1 MKKSG
6 ALLLVGVIFLAL
18 FLPLQAGSE
27 EKGVVIKLCYPNKA
41 QYAPFIIAKETD
53 AWKKNGL
60 TVKDIVIG
68 GGGIEAA
75 EALVAGEAD
84 IAAMGDV
91 PALIALS
98 RNRNLKILTSF
109 MTSDNMH
116 RIIVSQASGIAKPSD
131 LIGKKIAVHAGSSTH
146 GGLLLY
152 LRKNGIDQKD
162 VLFIPIPPQYFPEA
176 MQKGEVDAIAG
187 SEPWPQNVLDKNQTA
202 RRLATLAD
210 LGNHYPHI
218 ILTRDDFV
226 KSHPEEG
233 KVFLRVI
240 AEMEILLRDRPEEA
254 ARLIARATGRTW
266 EKELAAISEIQW
278 NVGMDETIEKSLTQT
293 AEFLLAEG
301 KLKKL
306 PDVKTILHGH

>member
-1 MKKSG
+1 MKMSG
-6 ALLLVGVIFLAL
+6 AVLFFAVFLVL
-18 FLPLQAGSE
+18 FMPLPAGCE
-27 EKGVVIKLCYPNKA
+27 EKGSVITLCYPNKA
-41 QYAPFIIAKETD
+41 QYAPFIIAKETEV
-53 AWKKNGL
+53 WKKHGL
-60 TVKDIVIG
+60 TVKDIVID

-84 IAAMGDV
+84 IAVMGDV

-109 MTSDNMH
+109 MTSDHMH

-131 LIGKKIAVHAGSSTH
+131 LIGKKIAVHVGSSTH

-152 LRKNGIDQKD
+152 LRKNGIDQRD
-162 VLFIPIPPQYFPEA
+162 VSLVPIPPQYFPEA
-176 MQKGEVDAIAG
+176 MLKGEVDAIAG
-187 SEPWPQNVLDKNQTA
+187 SEPWPQNVLDKNPGA
-202 RRLATLAD
+202 RQFATLGG

-226 KSHPEEG
+226 TSRPEEG

-240 AEMEILLRDRPEEA
+240 AEMEMMLRDRPEEA
-254 ARLIARATGRTW
+254 ARLIARSTGRAW

-278 NVGMDETIEKSLTQT
+278 HVGLDETIEKSLTQT

-306 PDVKTILHGH
+306 PDVKAMRHGH